1 MDLDTTVDTALDSA
15 SDSAMDAAL
24 DATWLQ
30 DLDPRHHELLRR
42 AGDVADACAERADE
56 YDRAAEFPGKDF
68 DDLAAAGLNAAT
80 VPREHGGLGLGPL
93 HGETL
98 PLWLMTKVLA
108 RADLSLGRCWEGHT
122 NSLVLLDALASPQQQ
137 ARWFDGIV
145 RDGEKWVAWSG
156 EPQARKPGESITFG
170 SSITAVDGGWVLDGT
185 KAFSTSATGADWAIL
200 LVNTAGPGGAR
211 HADAP
216 AEGLLLLACDLSD
229 PSVTVDESW
238 WDPIGMRATASHVV
252 VFDGTFVPEENLIGT
267 PGDYLHQGWQSAFTP
282 HYAASFLGAA
292 EGAFAY
298 ALDYLLHQDKT
309 GDPYVQHR
317 AGAMAMNIETS
328 HLWLAHVARLW
339 DSGDRRGAQ
348 RAGNRA
354 RHLVEHLALDTVEHC
369 VRACGAR
376 SLVRPSPVER
386 ILRDLTFY
394 ARHDNDDH
402 VLATIG
408 RSVLGQTHDGSFFK
422 P

>member
-1 MDLDTTVDTALDSA
+1 MGIDDTPG
-15 SDSAMDAAL
+15 
-24 DATWLQ
+24 ATWLQ
-30 DLDPRHHELLRR
+30 ALDPRHRELLART
-42 AGDVADACAERADE
+42 GDVTDACAERADE
-56 YDRAAEFPGKDF
+56 YDRAAEFPRKDF
-68 DDLAAAGLNAAT
+68 DDLTAAGLTAAT

-93 HGETL
+93 HGDTL
-98 PLWLMTKVLA
+98 PLWLMTKELA
-108 RADLSLGRCWEGHT
+108 KADLSLGRCWEGHT
-122 NSLVLLDALASPQQQ
+122 NSVVLIDALASERQRS
-137 ARWFDGIV
+137 RWFDGIV
-145 RDGEKWVAWSG
+145 RDGATWVAWSG
-156 EPQARKPGESITFG
+156 EPQARKPGETTRFG
-170 SSITAVDGGWVLDGT
+170 TSITAVDGGWIVEGS
-185 KAFSTSATGADWAIL
+185 KGFATSATGADWAIL
-200 LVNTAGPGGAR
+200 LINTAGPGGAR
-211 HADAP
+211 HADGP
-216 AEGLLLLACDLSD
+216 AEGLHLLACDLSD
-229 PSVTVDESW
+229 PAITVDDSW

-252 VFDGTFVPEENLIGT
+252 TFDRVFLPEENLIGE
-267 PGDYLHQGWQSAFTP
+267 PGAYLHQGWQSAFTP

-292 EGAFAY
+292 EGAYDY
-298 ALDYLLHQDKT
+298 ALEYVRRQDKT
-309 GDPYVQHR
+309 ADPYVQHR
-317 AGAMAMNIETS
+317 VGSMAVNIDTA

-339 DSGDRRGAQ
+339 DGGHRAEAQ

-408 RSVLGQTHDGSFFK
+408 RAALGHTHDSSFFK